1 MTRTDRARFWA
12 KHLSRQRRGLLSR
25 TEYCAKHGLSLSSFG
40 YWSRKRVMPGAGAT
54 LPGPCAPRLV
64 PVELRA
70 EDAAAP
76 MCGFGTGTS
85 GIQLHAG
92 AVRIDLSVGFD
103 VPTLRRTLEARSQG
117 PAR

>member
-12 KHLSRQRRGLLSR
+12 KHLSHQRRGLLSR
-25 TEYCAKHGLSLSSFG
+25 REYCAKHGLSLSSFG
-40 YWSRKRVMPGAGAT
+40 YWSRKRVMPG
-54 LPGPCAPRLV
+54 PFAPRLV

-76 MCGFGTGTS
+76 MCSFGTGTS

-103 VPTLRRTLEARSQG
+103 VPTLRRALEALG
-117 PAR
+117 C

>member
-12 KHLSRQRRGLLSR
+12 KHLSRQRRGLLPR
-25 TEYCAKHGLSLSSFG
+25 REYCAKHGLSLSSFG
-40 YWSRKRVMPGAGAT
+40 YWSRKRVMPGAGPA
-54 LPGPCAPRLV
+54 LPGPFAPRLV
-64 PVELRA
+64 SVELRA

-76 MCGFGTGTS
+76 MCSFGTGTS

-103 VPTLRRTLEARSQG
+103 VPTLRRALETLG
-117 PAR
+117 C